1 MVCCMPHQLQNVY
14 LLTLADTAKFYEKLG
29 FEVVPPADAPG
40 VLKAES
46 AVGSFI
52 QSFFGNSLVC
62 MRATSE

>member
-1 MVCCMPHQLQNVY
+1 MVCCMPLQLQNVY
-14 LLTLADTAKFYEKLG
+14 LLTLADTANFYEKLG
-29 FEVVPPADAPG
+29 FEVVAPADAPG